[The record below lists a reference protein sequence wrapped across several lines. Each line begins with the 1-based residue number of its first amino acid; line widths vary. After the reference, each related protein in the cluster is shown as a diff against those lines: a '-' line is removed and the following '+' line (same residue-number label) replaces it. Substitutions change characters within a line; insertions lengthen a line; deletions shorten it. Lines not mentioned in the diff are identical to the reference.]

1 MSGAVVHTVLD
12 PGEVETRLLPLLERG
27 GEVPLRVTGTSMVP
41 FLRDR
46 RDTVYLRSPAL
57 CPPRTGD
64 ILFFR
69 RLDGVWVL
77 HRLFR
82 PLSDGRLLI
91 NGDAQTWFE
100 TIRPE
105 QIAGVAVKLRR
116 DAGPVR
122 PVRRRGAL
130 ALWKLWRALLPVR
143 PGLLRLLGR
152 AGRLRRRLSRHPNG
166 SPPPI

>member
-1 MSGAVVHTVLD
+1 MNGAVHKILD
-12 PGEVETRLLPLLERG
+12 PGEVEGRLLPILESG

-41 FLRDR
+41 FLRHQ

-69 RLDGVWVL
+69 RQDGTWVL

-82 PLSDGRLLI
+82 PLRDGRLLI

-100 TIRPE
+100 TIRPD
-105 QIAGVAVKLRR
+105 QIAGVVVKLRR
-116 DAGPVR
+116 DGGPVR
-122 PVRRRGAL
+122 PARRRGAL
-130 ALWKLWRALLPVR
+130 ALWRLWRALLPVR
-143 PGLLRLLGR
+143 PTLLRLLGW
-152 AGRLRRRLSRHPNG
+152 AGRLRRRLSPGHDG
-166 SPPPI
+166 APPPI

>member
-1 MSGAVVHTVLD
+1 MNGAVHTILD
-12 PGEVETRLLPLLERG
+12 PGDVEGRLLPILESG

-46 RDTVYLRSPAL
+46 RDLVYLRGPAF

-69 RLDGVWVL
+69 RQDGTWVL

-100 TIRPE
+100 TIDPD
-105 QIAGVAVKLRR
+105 QIAGVVVRLRR
-116 DAGPVR
+116 DGGPVR
-122 PVRRRGAL
+122 PARRRSAL
-130 ALWKLWRALLPVR
+130 ALWHLWRRLLPIR
-143 PGLLRLLGR
+143 PQLLRLLGR
-152 AGRLRRRLSRHPNG
+152 AGRLRRRFSGKCNISHP
-166 SPPPI
+166 PK